1 MLPHVPTELLERLR
15 ASGQSPPWKCKLQLR
30 RGRTVYGVEIN
41 AEGEITNVGG
51 RAIYSA
57 SDISFG
63 TAAIEEVGFYDA
75 GSAAEFSD
83 NEQSKD
89 ES

>member
-1 MLPHVPTELLERLR
+1 MRPKVPIEVLDKLRGSGHVP
-15 ASGQSPPWKCKLQLR
+15 PWRCKLQLH

-41 AEGEITNVGG
+41 AGGEITNVGG

-63 TAAIEEVGFYDA
+63 PAAIEDA
-75 GSAAEFSD
+75 FPGPH
-83 NEQSKD
+83 
-89 ES
+89 